1 VIEPLA
7 PRMLRALDPGIRR
20 LVAALREAD
29 FDTTDSGDGV
39 SKPEVGRVFNVSHV
53 FMVVESG
60 AIVAEAHR
68 LVETLGRLGVRVK
81 SGVVQAQYDPA
92 DGVATL
98 AVFCVND
105 AMLAEH
111 GR

>member
-1 VIEPLA
+1 MIRLD
-7 PRMLRALDPGIRR
+7 ALDPGIRR
-20 LVAALREAD
+20 LVVALRDAD

-39 SKPEVGRVFNVSHV
+39 SKPEVGRVFDVPHV

-60 AIVAEAHR
+60 AIVAEAQR

-81 SGVVQAQYDPA
+81 PGIVQAHYDPA

-98 AVFCVND
+98 GVFGVND
-105 AMLAEH
+105 SMLEEPT
-111 GR
+111 